1 MHRDLLSIE
10 LFLAALRC
18 ARGWR
23 PEHVVPIAM
32 MHPGVYRP
40 RARA

>member
-1 MHRDLLSIE
+1 MRTDLLSIE

-18 ARGWR
+18 LRGWR

-32 MHPGVYRP
+32 MHPGCWRP